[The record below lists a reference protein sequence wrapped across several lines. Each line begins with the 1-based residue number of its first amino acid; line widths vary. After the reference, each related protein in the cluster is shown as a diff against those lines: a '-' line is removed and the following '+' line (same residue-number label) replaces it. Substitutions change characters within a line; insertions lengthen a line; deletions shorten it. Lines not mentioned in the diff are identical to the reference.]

1 MLCTQPPCSTLVH
14 NLWGVAAGEGGYE
27 EAMALPPS
35 EARALRAKSA
45 VCLVRSLD
53 LLALLATNGLAE
65 RVVKVWVCVCV
76 CVLVGS
82 SRAPPLCCH
91 VSPPHVGGGGGWWC
105 GGVCVCVCVCV
116 FVCVCQEGLWDG
128 TMHRLLGHCIVRPWA
143 TGVLNRPEEVSLSA
157 FLVSYLNLDL
167 ASYYFHSAYGAPLGI

>member
-1 MLCTQPPCSTLVH
+1 MQHPRAQPLGRGGGRRRLRRGH
-14 NLWGVAAGEGGYE
+14 GAAPLRGQGAQGQVSR
-27 EAMALPPS
+27 LP
-35 EARALRAKSA
+35 RALARPAGAPGHQRPGRARGQG
-45 VCLVRSLD
+45 V
-53 LLALLATNGLAE
+53 G
-65 RVVKVWVCVCV
+65 VCVCV
-76 CVLVGS
+76 CARGQLQGPAALLSRVTSSCWWRWWLV
-82 SRAPPLCCH
+82 
-91 VSPPHVGGGGGWWC
+91 VWWC
-105 GGVCVCVCVCV
+105 VCVCVCVCV